1 MKKKKK
7 GKGVEDF
14 DPSKVVAR
22 LPDEHLKKVIKWRL
36 HFSDCLNK
44 GYILDSVIKT
54 HKMAEGVFL
63 TEEGALTDKIFP
75 NTVFA
80 MKATD
85 DQVKEKIKGLPV
97 EKTENTHWT

>member
-14 DPSKVVAR
+14 DPSKIVAR
-22 LPDEHLKKVIKWRL
+22 LPDEPLRKVIKWRL
-36 HFSDCLNK
+36 GFSDCLNK

-54 HKMAEGVFL
+54 FKVAEGVFL
-63 TEEGALTDKIFP
+63 NDEGTLDERIFP

-80 MKATD
+80 VRASD
-85 DQVKEKIKGLPV
+85 EQVK
-97 EKTENTHWT
+97 